1 MSEPVVCAV
10 ADKIDMQRI
19 NISNGL
25 FFDVPERLAKTYE
38 NFEPCTTQ
46 VIKEQLKPGSVFL
59 DIGANFGFFSVLA
72 ASLVGPN
79 GHVFAVEASPLVL
92 PQLTAN
98 LAGFSNVDVIAS
110 AVGDRVGMTEFH
122 MTDDFVNSGVAMSPF
137 IAKSH
142 KISVAID
149 RLDNL
154 LNCHANFTGRVDFV
168 KCDVQ
173 GDEYAVLSGLKETID
188 KNAKLQLIVEWAPT
202 WMANAGFDGQAL
214 PEFLKGLGFH
224 DIIVID
230 DYLKKTMSVSEMEEE
245 FRKDTTGKRF
255 CNVLASK

>member
-1 MSEPVVCAV
+1 MH
-10 ADKIDMQRI
+10 RI
-19 NISNGL
+19 NISDSL
-25 FFDVPERLAKTYE
+25 FFDVPARLAKTYE

-46 VIKEQLKPGSVFL
+46 VIKEQLKPGNVFL

-72 ASLVGPN
+72 ASLVGPD

-92 PQLTAN
+92 PQLKVN
-98 LAGFSNVDVIAS
+98 LAGFSNVDIIAS
-110 AVGDRVGMTEFH
+110 AVGDRVGMTQFH
-122 MTDDFVNSGVAMSPF
+122 MTNDFVNSGVAMSPF
-137 IAKSH
+137 IATSS

-154 LNCHANFTGRVDFV
+154 LSSHANFTGRIDFV

-173 GDEYAVLSGLKETID
+173 GDEYAVLSGLKETIE
-188 KNAKLQLIVEWAPT
+188 KNDRLQLIVEWAPS
-202 WMANAGFDGQAL
+202 WMANAGFDGKAL
-214 PEFLKGLGFH
+214 PDFLKGLGFQ
-224 DIIVID
+224 DIVIVD
-230 DYLKKTMSVSEMEEE
+230 DYLKKIMSVAEMKEE